1 MRKVRK
7 RGGRGNLAAFGF
19 DVWQRVSR
27 IFFCPLQMGVIFL
40 PVAFLKEES
49 FDVAP

>member
-1 MRKVRK
+1 M
-7 RGGRGNLAAFGF
+7 FGF

-27 IFFCPLQMGVIFL
+27 IFFCPLQMGAIFL

-49 FDVAP
+49 FDVVP